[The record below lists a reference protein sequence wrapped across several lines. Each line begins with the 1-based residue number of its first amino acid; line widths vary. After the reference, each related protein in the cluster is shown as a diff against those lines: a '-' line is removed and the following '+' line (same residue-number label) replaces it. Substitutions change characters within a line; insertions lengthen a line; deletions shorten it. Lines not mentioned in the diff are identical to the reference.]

1 MISWWAYPLIDEQNW
16 IVLISWTFWV
26 IFAITLHELGHAWSA
41 IWQGDETPR
50 EYGRLSLNPMVH
62 MGPYSII
69 AFVLIGLA
77 WGLTPINPNRFRWG
91 RLGRVVVAAAGPLTN
106 LLLAIVCSVL
116 YAALLSWSPEATSE
130 PALLDNVLT
139 LLDVGIYI
147 NLLLLL
153 FNLLPIP
160 PLDGS
165 QILAASFKPI
175 DRLVHRPEAALFGLA
190 VVMLIFLS
198 GLDIVIASIVEGQ
211 SEGLKAWSVWL
222 LPGSGG

>member
-1 MISWWAYPLIDEQNW
+1 
-16 IVLISWTFWV
+16 
-26 IFAITLHELGHAWSA
+26 
-41 IWQGDETPR
+41 
-50 EYGRLSLNPMVH
+50 
-62 MGPYSII
+62 
-69 AFVLIGLA
+69 
-77 WGLTPINPNRFRWG
+77 
-91 RLGRVVVAAAGPLTN
+91 
-106 LLLAIVCSVL
+106 
-116 YAALLSWSPEATSE
+116 LSWSPEATSE